1 MPERVRALDVAELKN
16 FDFWCAL
23 RILGKPNLNNDFSRA
38 FGSVSKDSERE
49 SLGCNDSGEEFW
61 SVG

>member
-23 RILGKPNLNNDFSRA
+23 RILGNPNLNNDLTNEVDFSDVRDVRP
-38 FGSVSKDSERE
+38 GY
-49 SLGCNDSGEEFW
+49 W
-61 SVG
+61 TII

>member
-23 RILGKPNLNNDFSRA
+23 RILGNPNLNNDFSIA
-38 FGSVSKDSERE
+38 ERVDQKQLE
-49 SLGCNDSGEEFW
+49 KSSSLF
-61 SVG
+61 

>member
-23 RILGKPNLNNDFSRA
+23 RILGNPNLNNDLTTEVDFSNA
-38 FGSVSKDSERE
+38 ERVRLRVDQE
-49 SLGCNDSGEEFW
+49 QLEKSSSLF
-61 SVG
+61 